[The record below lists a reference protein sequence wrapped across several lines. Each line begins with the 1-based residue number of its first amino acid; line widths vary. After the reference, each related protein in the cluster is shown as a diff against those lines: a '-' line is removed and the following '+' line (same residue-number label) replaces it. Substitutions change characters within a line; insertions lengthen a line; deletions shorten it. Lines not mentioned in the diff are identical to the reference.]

1 VRLAFDFYFIKNSI
15 FRCWLVNDFNPERVA
30 AMIKHIVL
38 WKLKN
43 SAEGASKEENT
54 KKMKTGL
61 EALKAKIPQIRHLE
75 VGINMVPSDAAYDV
89 ALYSEFVSEKDL
101 DSYQK
106 HPEHVRIADFIGK
119 IRESRVVIDYK
130 TD

>member
-1 VRLAFDFYFIKNSI
+1 
-15 FRCWLVNDFNPERVA
+15 
-30 AMIKHIVL
+30 MIKHIVL

-43 SAEGASKEENT
+43 SAEGATKEENI
-54 KKMKTGL
+54 KKMKAGL
-61 EALKAKIPQIRHLE
+61 EGLKAKVPGIRHLE
-75 VGINMVPSDAAYDV
+75 VGINMVSSDAAYDV
-89 ALYSEFVSEKDL
+89 ALYSEFVGEKDL

-106 HPEHVRIADFIGK
+106 HPEHLKIADFIGK